1 MIPNGQNS
9 INPSNYF
16 EKLPKRALKTPAFKA
31 RFLIFVVTDIGQS
44 NKTELNNS
52 RRIIWGELPKT
63 GGKKTPRSDKAEF
76 LIFLVAVIGQSKKQN
91 QEKSVGA
98 SNPKRVRAR

>member
-1 MIPNGQNS
+1 MSVPTANWLLTPGNKSGFNLFKMILNGQNS

-52 RRIIWGELPKT
+52 RRIILRRNYLALKT
-63 GGKKTPRSDKAEF
+63 FGR
-76 LIFLVAVIGQSKKQN
+76 
-91 QEKSVGA
+91 
-98 SNPKRVRAR
+98 